1 MDILKM
7 AREKIMVLLLAFVF
21 GALPLV
27 GSQAIAA
34 AESKLSAAS
43 LAGLKSLDG
52 KNVAL
57 ADKGKTL
64 VYFWASWCPD
74 CRDKLQ
80 TKLPEWSTKP
90 GVQVLTVNTDR
101 AVERANHFV
110 QKEGVKVAV
119 ARDEEKTLQKALKV
133 FSVPFWAVI
142 ERDGDSYRIL
152 AAEAGSNVE
161 KLEKALLP

>member
-1 MDILKM
+1 MDILKIT
-7 AREKIMVLLLAFVF
+7 REKIMVLLLAFVY
-21 GALPLV
+21 GALPLA
-27 GSQAIAA
+27 GSEAMAA
-34 AESKLSAAS
+34 AENNLAATSLS
-43 LAGLKSLDG
+43 GLKSLDG
-52 KNVAL
+52 KSVAI

-142 ERDGDSYRIL
+142 ERSGDAYKIVD
-152 AAEAGSNVE
+152 AEAGSNVE
-161 KLEKALLP
+161 KLEKALLH